1 MKEYKVEMLDLIEM
15 IKKKTTREFSK
26 KDVFRARGKMMYL
39 QKEITQAKAISTL
52 NITTVKG

>member
-1 MKEYKVEMLDLIEM
+1 MLDLIEM